1 MVRRCLIGPVTAF
14 YADTYLAELRRQGDC
29 LAFNADGS
37 TDLAVGPTDS
47 WDAICQRLP
56 PGWQPDFVALHLPY
70 NAIPSSLWQAP
81 VPLVGLAADY
91 HLLFSS
97 YRHTLPLCDLVWTD
111 TVGALALT
119 RAGVGHCRAANLFGC
134 PPAWV
139 AQGTEETRDIDVLF
153 VGLFQSAVQ
162 RQRLPWLGRLARLGE
177 RWRVLLHTGVYGE
190 DYLQLLRRARIVFN
204 RSTRGECNCR
214 TLETVAASGGALLF
228 SEEGNHEV
236 DRLFRPGQEYVA
248 YNDQTLLPLV
258 EHYLDAEDERRAI
271 AEAARARAAK
281 CTFTHLWRQQ
291 LQHMEPDWPQLV
303 ERARVRT
310 GRGAA
315 MSWQGR
321 LAQALA
327 AARLENPTLAADI
340 ARLLVL
346 QPGQAALHNALGL
359 LAALQKPQRATAEE
373 EVGYFRRAY
382 AAGPTHALA
391 GLNLA
396 EALVDAG
403 QEQQAAEQ
411 ARAVL
416 ALLERG
422 EPLAAEVLEAGHYPS
437 GYDLFRVEWEHAA
450 WTNAGR
456 PEAEARARR
465 TLLLWRLH
473 TLLAHLTGELRHFY
487 EAALARPDLPPTRAA
502 LGCALARDGQLASA
516 AEHLETAVAGNPF
529 DAPAARS
536 LYQVYLGLSDTGR
549 QRRLAR
555 DRRLLHQAAPA
566 VVAAEPWFQDA
577 PPAGDELASI
587 IILCCNQLD
596 VTRACLESVLEHTRP
611 PYELLL
617 IDNGSSDD
625 TPQYLAEL
633 QQRPGPARVVVMRN
647 ENNRGFA
654 AGCNQGLAQARGR
667 YLVLLNNDTIVTS
680 GWLDGLIGWA
690 LHDWPQV
697 GLVGPMTSWSS
708 PPQMIPVTYRRPEE
722 LQTFAARRREQFA
735 GQGVVVERL
744 TGFCLLLRR
753 EVWEKIGGLDE
764 TFGVGFFE
772 DDDLC
777 IRARQAGFRLVM
789 ALNVFIHHHGN
800 RTFQGLGLDARAQL
814 QANFEKFRAKW
825 GDERCA
831 GYRLPE
837 AVGSGQ
843 EAGGSDNQTLPPA
856 ICRVPTVSLC
866 MIVRNEERYLG
877 KCLASVMDLVD
888 EAIVID
894 TGSTDR
900 TREIA
905 LEYGARV
912 FDFAWVD
919 SFAEARN
926 ESIRHATGDFIFWL
940 DADEHLDD
948 VNRERLRQLF
958 AKLKDENLAYVMR
971 QFSRLEAEH
980 AAAQVDQV
988 RLFRNRPDVR
998 WQYRVHEQ
1006 ILLSARRSGADVC
1019 HTDIVIDHAGF
1030 SEAVTQRP
1038 KVDRNLRLLE
1048 LELAEHPDDAF
1059 VLYNLGAVKITQGHA
1074 AEALEL
1080 FRRSLAH
1087 SQPGDVLVRKLHA
1100 LIVRAHGELG
1110 QASEALAACHT
1121 GLAAFP
1127 DDGELLFR
1135 QAVLLHQQKDLDGAS
1150 ASLERILRA
1159 RPPEHFTSVDA
1170 GLYGYRSRS
1179 FLAEV
1184 CRDQGR
1190 LLEAEAH
1197 WRRVVEDCPAFAPAW
1212 LDLTRLY
1219 AQQGRWAEVLDA
1231 LPHLGGDTQTALEA
1245 LVLRGRAHLAREEFA
1260 AAREHLQAAI
1270 AAAPQE
1276 IMPRVFLTHA
1286 LLKEGKDLAA
1296 AEQALL
1302 DVLALDP
1309 GDHEALHNL
1318 RVLRQQQNSVK
1329 PVVEVARLPNANG
1342 SLTTSATPLTELQ
1355 PFISV
1360 CIIARNEEKNLPGCL
1375 QSVAG
1380 LAGEVIVVDTGST
1393 DRTREIAREH
1403 GARVF
1408 DFPWIDHFAAA
1419 RNECLRHARGRWIF
1433 WMDCDDR
1440 LDKENRARL
1449 QALFAGLGDENA
1461 AYVMKCLCLPG
1472 ADGLS
1477 TAVDHLRLFRNH
1489 PGIRWTF
1496 RVHEQVLPAV
1506 RALQHEVRWSDVV
1519 IHHTGYQDPTLRQ
1532 RKLQRDLRLLQLELA
1547 EQPEHAFSLFNLGS
1561 VYQELGKT
1569 VEALDF
1575 FRRSLAQSAPAD
1587 SIVRKLYALMAQ
1599 CQRGLG
1605 HKAEALDTCRA
1616 GRELF
1621 ADDLELLFQEGL
1633 ARRELGETRL
1643 AIALWEQCLVPRKPE
1658 YFASVNTGL
1667 GGHITRHNLATAYLE
1682 VQEPQLVERHWRAAL
1697 AERPYYEPA
1706 WRGLSNL
1713 YLEQQRWP
1721 EVEALAGQVESGP
1734 HGALAAACLRVRVL
1748 LGRKDFGAARQSLRD
1763 TIVHSPHALEPRLL
1777 LSYTLLQEGRD
1788 WTEAAAALCDVLALD
1803 PRHAE
1808 ARHNLAVL
1816 LREHGSAVA
1825 GQGQACLDLVD
1836 LYLAA
1841 CATPSDIHEH
1851 LPVLYFLARQ
1861 CDHVTE
1867 MGTRT
1872 GISTTAL
1879 LFAQPE
1885 RLVCYDKVKLAA
1897 VNRLEAVA
1905 GRTDFRFHQ
1914 ADVLEVDIEE
1924 TELLFIDTWHVCE
1937 QLKEELRL
1945 HAGKVRRYI
1954 VLHDT
1959 TTFGEQGEMEGRR
1972 GLWPAVEEFL
1982 AEGHFCLR
1990 ERLENNNGLT
2000 VLERVSPAARAV

>member
-1 MVRRCLIGPVTAF
+1 MIRRYLIGPVTAF
-14 YADTYLAELRRQGDC
+14 YADNYLAEMRRQGDC

-37 TDLAVGPTDS
+37 ADLTVGPADN
-47 WDAICQRLP
+47 WEAVRRRLP
-56 PGWQPDFVALHLPY
+56 PGWEPDFVALYLPY
-70 NAIPSSLWQAP
+70 STIPAELWRAP

-91 HLLFSS
+91 HLQLSS
-97 YRHTLPLCDLVWTD
+97 FLHTLPLCDLVLTD
-111 TVGALALT
+111 AVGVEALA
-119 RAGVGHCRAANLFGC
+119 RAGMGHCRAANLLGC

-139 AQGTEETRDIDVLF
+139 EDAAPANRDIDVLF
-153 VGLFQSAVQ
+153 VGNFQPAVQ
-162 RQRLPWLGRLARLGE
+162 RQRLAWLGRLARLGE
-177 RWRVLLHTGVYGE
+177 SWRVLLDTGVHGQ
-190 DYLQLLRRARIVFN
+190 DYLRLLRRARIVFN
-204 RSTRGECNCR
+204 RSNCGECNRR
-214 TLETVAASGGALLF
+214 TFETVAASGGALLF
-228 SEEGNHEV
+228 SEEGNREV
-236 DRLFRPGQEYVA
+236 DRLLRPGREYVA
-248 YNDQTLLPLV
+248 YNDQTLLPLL
-258 EHYLDAEDERRAI
+258 EHYLHAEDERRAI
-271 AEAARARAAK
+271 AEAARARAAEY
-281 CTFTHLWRQQ
+281 TFTHLWRQQ
-291 LQHMEPDWPQLV
+291 LEQVEPAWPELV
-303 ERARVRT
+303 ERARERV
-310 GRGAA
+310 GRGAVLP
-315 MSWQGR
+315 WQGR

-327 AARLENPTLAADI
+327 AGRVEDAGLGAEIATQLAR
-340 ARLLVL
+340 
-346 QPGQAALHNALGL
+346 QPGQTELHNALGL
-359 LAALQKPQRATAEE
+359 LAGLQSPERGTAAEA
-373 EVGYFRRAY
+373 VGCFRRAW
-382 AAGPTHALA
+382 AAAPTHALA

-396 EALVDAG
+396 EALLAAG
-403 QEQQAAEQ
+403 REEQAAEQ

-422 EPLAAEVLEAGHYPS
+422 EPLAAEVLQAGHFPP

-450 WTNAGR
+450 WTCAGQ

-473 TLLAHLTGELRHFY
+473 TLLADLTGEQRHFY

-502 LGCALARDGQLASA
+502 LGCALARNGQMGTA
-516 AEHLETAVAGNPF
+516 AEHLEAAVAGNPF
-529 DAPAARS
+529 DAPAARA
-536 LYQVYLGLSDTGR
+536 LHEVYRELGDAGR
-549 QRRLAR
+549 QHRLAR

-577 PPAGDELASI
+577 VPVADELASI
-587 IILCCNQLD
+587 IILCCNQVD

-625 TPQYLAEL
+625 TPTYLAGL
-633 QQRPGPARVVVMRN
+633 QQRPGPARVVVIRN
-647 ENNRGFA
+647 ESNRGFA
-654 AGCNQGLAQARGR
+654 AGCNQGLEQARGR
-667 YLVLLNNDTIVTS
+667 FLVLLNNDTLVTA
-680 GWLDGLIGWA
+680 GWLDGLVAWA
-690 LHDWPQV
+690 VHDWPTV

-708 PPQMIPVTYRRPEE
+708 PPQMIPVDYRTPEE
-722 LQTFAARRREQFA
+722 LQAFAARRREQFA
-735 GQGVVVERL
+735 GQGVAVERL

-753 EVWEKIGGLDE
+753 EVWEKLGGLDE

-777 IRARQAGFRLVM
+777 LRARQAGFRLVM

-825 GDERCA
+825 GDEHCA
-831 GYRLPE
+831 GYRLPDLGAGHKPE
-837 AVGSGQ
+837 APAKGTADAFAGASGLC
-843 EAGGSDNQTLPPA
+843 G
-856 ICRVPTVSLC
+856 VSLC
-866 MIVRNEERYLG
+866 MIVRNEERHLG

-888 EAIVID
+888 EANVID

-905 LEYGARV
+905 LQHGARV
-912 FDFAWVD
+912 FDFVWVD

-926 ESIRHATGDFIFWL
+926 ESIRHATGAWIFWL
-940 DADEHLDD
+940 DADECLDE

-958 AKLKDENLAYVMR
+958 ANLKDENLAYMMR
-971 QFSRLEAEH
+971 QFSRLEAKH

-988 RLFRNRPDVR
+988 RLFRNRPEIR
-998 WQYRVHEQ
+998 WEYRVHEQ
-1006 ILLSARRSGADVC
+1006 ILLAVRRSGGDVR

-1030 SEAVTQRP
+1030 SDAVTQGP
-1038 KVDRNLRLLE
+1038 KVDRNLLLLE

-1059 VLYNLGAVKITQGHA
+1059 VLYNLGAVKITQGQA
-1074 AEALEL
+1074 TEALEL
-1080 FRRSLAH
+1080 FRRSLMH

-1100 LIVRAHGELG
+1100 LIVRAHSELG
-1110 QASEALAACHT
+1110 QATEALAACRT
-1121 GLAAFP
+1121 GLAGYP

-1150 ASLERILRA
+1150 ACLERILRA
-1159 RPPEHFTSVDA
+1159 RPPEHFTCVDA
-1170 GLYGYRSRS
+1170 GLYGYRSRCL
-1179 FLAEV
+1179 LAEI

-1197 WRRVVEDCPAFAPAW
+1197 WRRVVEEYPEFAPAW
-1212 LDLTRLY
+1212 LDLARLY
-1219 AQQGRWAEVLDA
+1219 GQQGRWDEVLAA
-1231 LPHLGGDTQTALEA
+1231 LAHLGGAAQTTPEA
-1245 LVLRGRAHLAREEFA
+1245 LVLRGRVHLAREEFA
-1260 AAREHLQAAI
+1260 AAREYLQAAI
-1270 AAAPQE
+1270 TAAPQD

-1309 GDHEALHNL
+1309 GDREAMHNL
-1318 RVLRQQQNSVK
+1318 RIVRQQRSRPEDGPAVT
-1329 PVVEVARLPNANG
+1329 VATCPSEAG
-1342 SLTTSATPLTELQ
+1342 ELQ
-1355 PFISV
+1355 PFVSV
-1360 CIIARNEEKNLPGCL
+1360 CIIARNEEKNLPSCL

-1380 LAGEVIVVDTGST
+1380 LAGEVNVVDTGSS
-1393 DRTREIAREH
+1393 DRTRDIAREH

-1440 LDKENRARL
+1440 LDEENRARL
-1449 QALFAGLGDENA
+1449 QALFASLGDEDA

-1472 ADGLS
+1472 ANGLS

-1506 RALQHEVRWSDVV
+1506 RALQHDVRWSDVV
-1519 IHHTGYQDPTLRQ
+1519 IHHTGYQDPALRQ

-1547 EQPEHAFSLFNLGS
+1547 EQPEHAFTLFNLGS
-1561 VYQELGKT
+1561 VYQELGRT
-1569 VEALDF
+1569 AEALGF
-1575 FRRSLAQSAPAD
+1575 FRRSLAQSAPTD
-1587 SIVRKLYALMAQ
+1587 SIVRKLYALIAQ

-1605 HKAEALDTCRA
+1605 QKAEALETCCA

-1621 ADDLELLFQEGL
+1621 ADDLELLFQEAL
-1633 ARRELGETRL
+1633 ARRALGETRL

-1667 GGHITRHNLATAYLE
+1667 GGHITRHNLAGAYFE
-1682 VQEPQLVERHWRAAL
+1682 MQQPQQAEHHWREAL
-1697 AERPYYEPA
+1697 AERPHYELA
-1706 WRGLSNL
+1706 WRGLGDL

-1721 EVEALAGQVESGP
+1721 ELEALASQVESDP
-1734 HGALAAACLRVRVL
+1734 HGALAAACWRARAFLA
-1748 LGRKDFGAARQSLRD
+1748 RKEFAGARQALRD
-1763 TIVHSPHALEPRLL
+1763 ALVRFPHALELRLL
-1777 LSYTLLQEGRD
+1777 LSYALLQEGRD
-1788 WTEAAAALCDVLALD
+1788 WREAAAALRDVLALD
-1803 PRHAE
+1803 PGHAE
-1808 ARHNLAVL
+1808 ARHNLTVL
-1816 LREHGSAVA
+1816 LRENASNVA
-1825 GQGQACLDLVD
+1825 GQGQACLNLVD

-1841 CATPSDIHEH
+1841 CLTPSDIHEH

-1872 GISTTAL
+1872 GVSTTAL
-1879 LFAQPE
+1879 LFAQPG
-1885 RLVCYDKVKLAA
+1885 RLVCYDRVKLPT
-1897 VNRLEAVA
+1897 VGRLEAVA
-1905 GRTDFRFHQ
+1905 GRTEFHLHE

-1924 TELLFIDTWHVCE
+1924 TDLLFIDTWHVYE
-1937 QLKEELRL
+1937 QLKEELRR

-1959 TTFGEQGEMEGRR
+1959 TTFGERGEAEGRR
-1972 GLWPAVEEFL
+1972 GLWAAVEEFL
-1982 AEGHFCLR
+1982 AEGRFGLR
-1990 ERLENNNGLT
+1990 QRLENNNGLT
-2000 VLERVSPAARAV
+2000 VLERNSQP